1 MGKHYRFYVG
11 KGFNDYGVKSLE
23 ERGVAIESVTYASIP
38 KKINLEGYCTYCA
51 IEQNGKYLGRKEK
64 ITVKT
69 WVDPIEK
76 IAPNLKGSFFG
87 LGPYKNVTITSVNS
101 NGFSTTVSTSA
112 KSANG
117 VSCSF
122 YEKISVYLSTIE
134 IVKFKKWM
142 REWGHK
148 FGLKKK
154 GNVWISKAE
163 WQNFITKLLVPF
175 TFDSIVKNMNINST
189 GTTYAMNRANSS
201 TVCDKMKQM
210 MQTYLSDNL
219 GLGVAVFF
227 S

>member
-1 MGKHYRFYVG
+1 MGKYYRFYVG
-11 KGFNDYGVKSLE
+11 KGFHDYGVKSME

-51 IEQNGKYLGRKEK
+51 IEQNGKVLGRKEK

-87 LGPYKNVTITSVNS
+87 LGPYQNVTITSVNS
-101 NGFSTTVSTSA
+101 NGFSTTASTSA

-117 VSCSF
+117 ITCNF
-122 YEKISVYLSTIE
+122 YEKVSVYLSTIDLK
-134 IVKFKKWM
+134 KFKPWM
-142 REWGHK
+142 RQWGVK

-154 GNVWISKAE
+154 GTVWISKSE
-163 WQNFITKLLVPF
+163 WQTFIVKMLIPF
-175 TFDSIVKNMNINST
+175 TFDTVIKNMNINAS
-189 GTTYAMNRANSS
+189 GTSCTINRANNS
-201 TVCDKMKQM
+201 TICDKMKQM
-210 MQTYLSDNL
+210 MQTYLGENL
-219 GLGVAVFF
+219 GLGVGVYF